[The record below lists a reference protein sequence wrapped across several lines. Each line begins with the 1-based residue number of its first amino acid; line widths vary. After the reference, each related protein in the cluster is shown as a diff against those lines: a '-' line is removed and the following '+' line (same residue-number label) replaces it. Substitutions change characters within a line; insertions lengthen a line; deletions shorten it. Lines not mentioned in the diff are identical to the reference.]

1 MSRTAEIP
9 PADRV
14 AESPS
19 APYTAVMDGERASSS
34 VPWWKEA
41 VRSWVPVLALAAVL
55 VFQMVGLQRQIGD
68 LRAEIGDLRSDV
80 QSEIGGLRS
89 DVQSEMGDLRDDVRS
104 EMSDLRDDLR
114 SEISE
119 LRVELG
125 ERITRLET
133 LMEAQAE
140 RVPARPGG

>member
-1 MSRTAEIP
+1 MG
-9 PADRV
+9 
-14 AESPS
+14 
-19 APYTAVMDGERASSS
+19 GERAASS

-68 LRAEIGDLRSDV
+68 LRAEIGGMRTDLQR
-80 QSEIGGLRS
+80 
-89 DVQSEMGDLRDDVRS
+89 EMGSLRDDLRS

-114 SEISE
+114 SEISD

-133 LMEAQAE
+133 LVEVRAE
-140 RVPARPGG
+140 PVPARPGG